1 MTTNDNYKFKSFKD
15 HLEYFQNLN
24 SIRINSIFSDADI
37 KISLY
42 KEKNRVLFYWLART
56 KRDFKIRKSQKGS

>member
-24 SIRINSIFSDADI
+24 SIRINSIFSTANI

-42 KEKNRVLFYWLART
+42 K
-56 KRDFKIRKSQKGS
+56 